1 MSLPQL
7 SATGAQ
13 DNELTLKPTRT
24 FFQSKYKRHTPFAQ
38 EPKEIQFQNAVA
50 YGRKMELTIPR
61 SADLL
66 AKMYLCIDLGKIVD
80 PLDPTQ
86 TTTDPALQPSY
97 VNDVGRAIIEEIS
110 IEAGSVKYD
119 ALHPEYM
126 HAWQE
131 LSIPK
136 ERHLGLLTGMHNDDA
151 TVARRLAKNDQRL
164 YIPLEFWFQ
173 RDYSAAIPLISLH
186 LTDMKLQVRLKNK
199 IDIISKTW
207 NVDGSKDLSNTAEI
221 QDMFLVGEFIYLDDN
236 ERAVFA
242 RSRHKY
248 LVHQVQRLI
257 HNVPKLSS
265 RVSIP
270 INFNHPTKEFI
281 ILFRTESATA
291 AKQWFNFAGQETG
304 KFAGHGFQSMA
315 ITLNNND
322 RVQARDPL
330 YFNTLQ
336 TSEHHTRVPTG
347 DDGVT
352 KPIYCYSFAI
362 APESTSPSGSL
373 NLSRIENTRI
383 ELTFSQA
390 TTEAMDVIVFAR
402 SINMVRVFSGVSSL
416 KWSS

>member
-7 SATGAQ
+7 SASGAQ
-13 DNELTLKPTRT
+13 DVELTVKPTRT

-66 AKMYLCIDLGKIVD
+66 AKMYLVVDLGKIVD
-80 PLDPTQ
+80 AADPDQ
-86 TTTDPALQPSY
+86 TTVDPLLMPSY
-97 VNDVGRAIIEEIS
+97 VDDVGRAIIDEIS

-126 HAWQE
+126 HAWEQ

-136 ERHLGLLTGMHNDDA
+136 ERHLGLLTGKHNND
-151 TVARRLAKNDQRL
+151 TTTMRRLAKNDQRL

-199 IDIISKTW
+199 IDIVNPAW
-207 NVDGSKDLSNTAEI
+207 NVGGAKNLNGTAEI
-221 QDMFLVGEFIYLDDN
+221 KDMFLVGEFIYLDDN

-248 LVHQVQRLI
+248 LVHQVQRMI
-257 HNVPKLSS
+257 HNVAALSS

-281 ILFRTESATA
+281 VLFRTQTNTDS
-291 AKQWFNFAGQETG
+291 KQWFNFTGQEIG
-304 KFAGHGFQSMA
+304 QYAGHGFESMA

-336 TSEHHTRVPTG
+336 TAEHHTRVPR
-347 DDGVT
+347 DDAGVA
-352 KPIYCYSFAI
+352 KQIYCYSFAI

-383 ELTFSQA
+383 ELTFSRP
-390 TTEAMDVIVFAR
+390 TPEAMDVIIFAR